1 MALQQRFKKPPV
13 TPCNVPFLGPRLT
26 SPEKAAEYIGV
37 SVDIMYEMLRDRTI
51 PYVPKGKNG
60 QQYTI
65 DRCDLDVFIER
76 NKVGTVAA

>member
-1 MALQQRFKKPPV
+1 MSLQQRFKKPSV
-13 TPCNVPFLGPRLT
+13 TPSIVPFLGPRML

-37 SVDIMYEMLRDRTI
+37 SVDIMYEMLRDRKI

-65 DRCDLDVFIER
+65 DRCDLDRWIDKS
-76 NKVGTVAA
+76 KVGIAA

>member
-1 MALQQRFKKPPV
+1 MALQQRFKKPLV
-13 TPCNVPFLGPRLT
+13 TPCNVPFLGPRLM

-37 SVDIMYEMLRDRTI
+37 SVDIMYEMLRDRKI

-65 DRCDLDVFIER
+65 DRCDLDVWIEK
-76 NKVGTVAA
+76 NKVDTVAA

>member
-1 MALQQRFKKPPV
+1 MSLQQRFKKPPV
-13 TPCNVPFLGPRLT
+13 APCAPFLGPRMM

-37 SVDIMYEMLRDRTI
+37 SVDIMYEMLRDGKI

-65 DRCDLDVFIER
+65 DRCDLDVWIEK
-76 NKVGTVAA
+76 NKVDTVAA